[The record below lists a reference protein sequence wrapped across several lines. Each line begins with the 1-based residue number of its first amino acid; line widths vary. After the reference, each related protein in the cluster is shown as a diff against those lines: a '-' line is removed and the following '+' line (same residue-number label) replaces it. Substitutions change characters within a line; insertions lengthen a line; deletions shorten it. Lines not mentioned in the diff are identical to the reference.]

1 VGDDT
6 VLFTVVDKADKSIK
20 YSQHIPVKSI
30 KTETIIPV
38 LNEDTGNLEITNG
51 LSVESRDAVAIPNGW
66 NPLFYA
72 DIGSGELINLDV
84 SDLSSVTEFSFNYDP
99 VIVPNPKL
107 LQFSVTKDNDE
118 FLIQPSDIDFINHVV
133 KFSVNPSLFINN
145 SQKQSSVNRQQK
157 QSNSDKLTVHVKVSE
172 KEPTG
177 KDIDELLDGKQ
188 HFIELAIAEMLSG
201 VTKYTDLNKQINSYS
216 DAKNKFALDYYS
228 ENAAIKKI
236 ARAKLTKYLQ
246 VRDAKGYSR
255 YKEFAAAINMAV
267 AARVLEKITWSDI
280 GINKWFDNGCGK
292 EIGDPS
298 TICIGL
304 LKKAYAEGSELMNE
318 GISAFIGHSKLSS
331 SQQATVALFK
341 AIANVTA
348 FGASSGS
355 PKSASEFMDLA
366 GSTGLAAIGTDEQGI
381 IWLLSSG
388 GVQLASGAAK
398 SQVLVG
404 LLAGGASAGVGWFYD
419 YSVKESNKINYTPLI
434 YALKENSKS
443 LMKPMRG
450 DRLHEGWILSDF
462 KKDFLGD
469 EVLLVDPKTAYQL
482 DRKFSQLM
490 QRIPNEPEKK
500 RFTSSWGSRFG
511 DVLDPGKRA
520 DALLL
525 NGNKTSLP
533 ADWYQDPSITVE
545 TRYAAIEFMIAAF
558 GDENSPAT
566 AQYQSEI
573 TAIANQS
580 LKLAVAPALIA
591 SQSTEMT
598 EVAGVL
604 TQFDGTPSTLIIKST
619 YKGKDP
625 ILCELLN
632 GAIYNDQSTWSC
644 ANGSR
649 LEKRKY
655 KSSEKALVQSLVFE
669 SYQNIEGANELFSK
683 LRLTVSPAGYRKL
696 SAGSLIENIEL
707 EVKGYK
713 LDKNYG
719 FVDLAERISDYS
731 KSSGSINANQFEY
744 DPELELYYLPLG
756 RVFPELK
763 SSTYNDKLL
772 AIGVTI
778 KVNNS
783 GVKKQASHALVYST
797 LTDESLLVDDS
808 LPKEK
813 ANGRVTYTGVANVGV
828 GGVTVVLQPG
838 NKIAITDSEGYFDFG
853 NVPHGSYTL
862 SANIPESALL
872 EFNSTEMVK
881 VELSIRKDMAIPKI
895 SEQVKISDP
904 KFADCLDAT
913 GARFPDE
920 LWYVQCEG
928 VSVNGDELREF
939 KNLGS
944 IHLFNSNIY
953 SVDWSYFKLLSSLQ
967 LNNVPIDNLDLNR
980 NSSIR
985 SLLLV
990 NNGLK
995 SIDLSALT
1003 ELDYLVINENDMG
1016 RLNLSSNV
1024 DLTYLSI
1031 YKTKIEKLNLEALD
1045 KLERAHV
1052 SWNKL
1057 KELSLG
1063 NHPKLIELVADA
1075 INYPN
1080 DSGTEMIVNNELTSI
1095 DVTGC
1100 PSLERLFLN
1109 DNLIGNIDLSNNSK
1123 LKYLGLRKREAMFE
1137 GDVFQGID
1145 YLDLKNLADLEEI
1158 YVSGHALAS
1167 LDLSGNTNLVKL
1179 DAAGTTLSS
1188 LDVSML
1194 NRLTHL
1200 SAMGANLTSV
1210 DIRNLV
1216 NLKELFI
1223 ANNKIASLDLSNNP
1237 VLERVE
1243 AYNNKLTSV
1252 TGIEN
1257 LSKSTFIH
1265 LSENMF
1271 DRDALIY
1278 FNDLRN
1284 NGYTQLYASS
1294 VLKSSS
1300 SASSS
1305 SSSSLSS
1312 SSSSS
1317 LSSSSSSSKNAASS
1331 IGNHTPLESGAWVA
1345 STTCS
1350 WENPLCNTWLI
1361 FLNDEKYFS
1370 IQTTQP
1376 DEGCKVGVE
1385 LGSYTHNTTTG
1396 AFHPSPQIDTN
1407 NHCGVSDATE
1417 SATVIVEGNQL
1428 AYKEAAGL
1436 GSVAFIKPVG
1446 VSDYQGTWVIS
1457 ENNRTEVLVIT
1468 GSDYVLG
1475 IYDAGVVDVEQG
1487 SYSYSSATGAF
1498 VVTQF
1503 KQDKNSARGFTGAS
1517 NIKFQV
1523 GGATLTITTDL
1534 NPSNPQVFS
1543 RLQ

>member
-66 NPLFYA
+66 NPSFYA

-99 VIVPNPKL
+99 VTVPNPKL
-107 LQFSVTKDNDE
+107 LQFSITKNNE
-118 FLIQPSDIDFINHVV
+118 EYLIHPGGIDFDNNVVSFKVSAALLSGSSSLKQGAV
-133 KFSVNPSLFINN
+133 KFQNKTSA
-145 SQKQSSVNRQQK
+145 
-157 QSNSDKLTVHVKVSE
+157 DKTTLHVKVSE
-172 KEPTG
+172 KEPNG
-177 KDIDELLDGKQ
+177 DDIDDLLDGKPK
-188 HFIELAIAEMLSG
+188 FIESAIEELFRG
-201 VTKYTDLNKQINSYS
+201 VTTYPDKQINSYAN
-216 DAKNKFALDYYS
+216 AKQKFALDYYS
-228 ENAAIKKI
+228 TNEAIRKI

-246 VRDAKGYSR
+246 VKDAKGYSR
-255 YKEFAAAINMAV
+255 YKEFAAGINMAV
-267 AARVLEKITWSDI
+267 ASKVLNTIRWSNDSITRWYSA
-280 GINKWFDNGCGK
+280 GCANN
-292 EIGDPS
+292 
-298 TICIGL
+298 IGL
-304 LKKAYAEGSELMNE
+304 PTVDCVSILSDAYAEGPKLMNE
-318 GISAFIGHSKLSS
+318 GISAFIGGAKLSS
-331 SQQATVALFK
+331 SQ
-341 AIANVTA
+341 NVTIGVLKAVANLAVSKPSSRAEFYA
-348 FGASSGS
+348 FATSTELGALKDYETLATIFNYGIASVNLATGS
-355 PKSASEFMDLA
+355 APIPIAV
-366 GSTGLAAIGTDEQGI
+366 G
-381 IWLLSSG
+381 
-388 GVQLASGAAK
+388 LASGHLIDGSAK
-398 SQVLVG
+398 IFESYYVNLNT
-404 LLAGGASAGVGWFYD
+404 
-419 YSVKESNKINYTPLI
+419 VKYTPLI
-434 YALKENSKS
+434 YALKGNSKYM
-443 LMKPMRG
+443 LETG
-450 DRLHEGWILSDF
+450 VVEGKNIHVGWNKNAF
-462 KKDFLGD
+462 KKLFLVG
-469 EVLLVDPKTAYQL
+469 EPYEKLAAHIQRPKNLKA
-482 DRKFSQLM
+482 
-490 QRIPNEPEKK
+490 
-500 RFTSSWGSRFG
+500 SRFG
-511 DVLDPGKRA
+511 ELDPANRM
-520 DALLL
+520 DSLLL
-525 NGNKTSLP
+525 SGIDADTP
-533 ADWYQDPSITVE
+533 AGWVQIPFIDAES
-545 TRYAAIEFMIAAF
+545 RYLAFKFILASF
-558 GDENSPAT
+558 GDSK
-566 AQYQSEI
+566 SRDEI
-573 TAIANQS
+573 SALANQS

-591 SQSTEMT
+591 AQSIDTS
-598 EVAGVL
+598 EVVEVGSL
-604 TQFDGTPSTLIIKST
+604 NSYMITRPLIVKSKF
-619 YKGKDP
+619 KGESDFVCS
-625 ILCELLN
+625 L
-632 GAIYNDQSTWSC
+632 
-644 ANGSR
+644 R
-649 LEKRKY
+649 LFKSGQISNQCTNNTIIE
-655 KSSEKALVQSLVFE
+655 KSSPVGYQKTTQTNLAFE
-669 SYQNIEGANELFSK
+669 NYKNIDGANELFDK
-683 LRLTVSPAGYRKL
+683 LRLTVSPAGYKKL
-696 SAGSLIENIEL
+696 SAGSSIESIEI
-707 EVKGYK
+707 EVKGHR
-713 LDKNYG
+713 LNKNDG
-719 FVDLAERISDYS
+719 FVDLVERISDYS
-731 KSSGSINANQFEY
+731 KSSGLINPNLFEY
-744 DPELELYYLPLG
+744 DSELELYYLPLG
-756 RVFPELK
+756 KIFPELK
-763 SSTYNDKLL
+763 GSTYDNNLL

-778 KVNNS
+778 KVNNN
-783 GVKKQASHALVYST
+783 GVKKQASHALIYST

-808 LPKEK
+808 LSKEK
-813 ANGRVTYTGVANVGV
+813 VSGRVTYTGVANVGV
-828 GGVTVVLQPG
+828 GGVTVILQPG

-872 EFNSTEMVK
+872 ELNSTEMVK

-1317 LSSSSSSSKNAASS
+1317 LSSSSSSSKSAASS

-1361 FLNDEKYFS
+1361 FLNDNKYFS
-1370 IQTTQP
+1370 IQATQP
-1376 DEGCKVGVE
+1376 DEGCTVGVE
-1385 LGSYTHNTTTG
+1385 LGSYTLNTTTG
-1396 AFHPSPQIDTN
+1396 AFRPSPQVDTN
-1407 NHCGVSDATE
+1407 DHCGVSDASE

-1428 AYKEAAGL
+1428 AYKEAADL

-1446 VSDYQGTWVIS
+1446 ASDYQGTWVIS
-1457 ENNRTEVLVIT
+1457 ENNRTEVLVIM

-1487 SYSYSSATGAF
+1487 SYSYSFATGAF